1 MKNFL
6 MVSILTF
13 YATVEST
20 GGTWSVWTPVP
31 TRVRI
36 DIILVH
42 ENVWQSVRAGVT
54 VSRVTSNSAP
64 IVLNAFDPQIA
75 LGHLIKHTQAST
87 QSTRSIETQSHVS
100 PDVWR
105 FWTCIH
111 SGVKLCSNLT
121 HLKVKGL
128 SMSVLS
134 YSESNDSSF
143 PRLNTFWFKYTAKTS
158 IDLEDLSKS
167 M

>member
-6 MVSILTF
+6 M
-13 YATVEST
+13 TVEST
-20 GGTWSVWTPVP
+20 GGTWSVWTLVP

-36 DIILVH
+36 GIILVH

-54 VSRVTSNSAP
+54 SGRLEILDVYP
-64 IVLNAFDPQIA
+64 
-75 LGHLIKHTQAST
+75 LGCQ
-87 QSTRSIETQSHVS
+87 V
-100 PDVWR
+100 V
-105 FWTCIH
+105 
-111 SGVKLCSNLT
+111 
-121 HLKVKGL
+121 LKVKGI